1 MSESE
6 VEIIDPKSRSDK
18 KSKLI
23 LGIIFDL
30 VGMLSY
36 IVPVF
41 AEATDI
47 FWAPISGFI
56 MMAMYK
62 GTTGKVAGIIS
73 FIEEAFPFIDFIP
86 TFTLTWMYKY
96 IYKKGKD

>member
-1 MSESE
+1 MLKQQ
-6 VEIIDPKSRSDK
+6 VEIIQSKNKSDK
-18 KSKLI
+18 KTKFF
-23 LGIIFDL
+23 LGIVFDL

-36 IVPVF
+36 VVPVF

-62 GTTGKVAGIIS
+62 GTTGKIAGAIS
-73 FIEEAFPFIDFIP
+73 FIEEASPFIDFIP
-86 TFTLTWMYKY
+86 TFTLTWIYNY
-96 IYKKGKD
+96 IFKKEA

>member
-1 MSESE
+1 MSNQNI
-6 VEIIDPKSRSDK
+6 EIIHSKAKSDK
-18 KSKLI
+18 KTKLI

-30 VGMLSY
+30 IGMLSY
-36 IVPVF
+36 VVPVF

-47 FWAPISGFI
+47 IWAPISGFI

-62 GTTGKVAGIIS
+62 GTTGKVAGVIS

-86 TFTLTWMYKY
+86 TFTLTWIYRY
-96 IYKKGKD
+96 IFKKEA

>member
-1 MSESE
+1 MNEPK
-6 VEIIDPKSRSDK
+6 VEIIQPKSKSNK
-18 KSKLI
+18 KTKLI
-23 LGIIFDL
+23 LGIVFDL
-30 VGMLSY
+30 IGMLSY
-36 IVPVF
+36 LVPVF

-47 FWAPISGFI
+47 VWAPISGFI

-86 TFTLTWMYKY
+86 TFTLTWIYKY
-96 IYKKGKD
+96 KIKKK

>member
-1 MSESE
+1 MSEQQ
-6 VEIIDPKSRSDK
+6 VEIIKPQTKSDK
-18 KSKLI
+18 KTKLI

-30 VGMLSY
+30 IGMLSY

-41 AEATDI
+41 AEITDVV
-47 FWAPISGFI
+47 WAPISVFL
-56 MMAMYK
+56 MMVMYK

-86 TFTLTWMYKY
+86 TFTLTWVYKY
-96 IYKKGKD
+96 VIKKEED

>member
-1 MSESE
+1 MSNQNI
-6 VEIIDPKSRSDK
+6 EIIHSKAKSDK
-18 KSKLI
+18 KTKLF

-30 VGMLSY
+30 IGMLSY
-36 IVPVF
+36 VVPVF

-47 FWAPISGFI
+47 IWAPISGFI

-62 GTTGKVAGIIS
+62 GTTGKVAGVIS

-86 TFTLTWMYKY
+86 TFTLTWIYRY
-96 IYKKGKD
+96 IFKKEA